1 MEQQLTPDREIDGP
15 RHRVATD
22 EGGFVLPW
30 FALMLLVLIAM
41 AGFGVDVWNW
51 WYTAQKAQRAA
62 DAGALAGVVFM
73 PSDPTTAN
81 ATALFA
87 VTNNGYPSSAA
98 TVGPPPGGKPNQLLV
113 TVSQTV
119 NNSFTSLL
127 GNATTTVTRSATAE
141 FNEPVKMGS
150 PQAHIANDPEHGPIV
165 DQHWLN
171 IGAPRVNEQTGDRYA
186 DEFNCS
192 GAFDCV
198 NGVNSKYLD
207 TTYIFTVE
215 IPAGS
220 PDVDFQ
226 VYDPEYANGGTTCD
240 NGSSG
245 STNWANINPASIAG
259 LQSSDPLDFPAGQ
272 QTLDRYA
279 QGGSMWCTGDDNTS
293 LGNPQA
299 TAWLVRGPDP
309 LGNPFQPLTNEVLP
323 ANGISATGPGS
334 GGSCTKQF
342 QGYNN
347 VDFFALLDPSNA
359 SPPPGAADFR
369 ASFHRWYTVCHISGA
384 QAGKYFIQVRSS
396 LPLQSPPS
404 IANLKGNASD
414 PNAAGQNRYSIRV
427 VNHNTTTYTPSVN
440 VFAETHLPIYSN
452 VGNAG
457 STPQFYLAR
466 LLPGGGASG
475 RILQLTFYDIGDVSG
490 GKTTITVTPPSEMTG
505 TLPVCTWTANNGQ
518 PLPTSG
524 TPGGLGNCSVS
535 GIDSTTYPTGFNGT
549 LVQANIQVFGNYN
562 CGGAPFR
569 GVNDPFACW
578 FKIQMSYTPGTQ
590 ANDTTTWD
598 ANIGG
603 DPVRL
608 VK

>member
-1 MEQQLTPDREIDGP
+1 MEQQPTSSDGIDVPG
-15 RHRVATD
+15 HRVATD

-51 WYTAQKAQRAA
+51 WYTAQHAQRAA

-73 PSDPTTAN
+73 PSDPASAS

-87 VTNNGYPSSAA
+87 VNNNGYPNSAA
-98 TVGPPPGGKPNQLLV
+98 SVGPPAGGKPNQLQV

-127 GNATTTVTRSATAE
+127 GVATTNISRSATAE

-150 PQAHIANDPEHGPIV
+150 PQAHIANDPEHPPV

-171 IGAPRVNEQTGDRYA
+171 IGAPRVNKQTGDRYA
-186 DEFNCS
+186 DQFNCS
-192 GAFDCV
+192 GAFGCTGGTNDD
-198 NGVNSKYLD
+198 YLN
-207 TTYIFTVE
+207 TTYVFTVD
-215 IPAGS
+215 IPTGS
-220 PDVDFQ
+220 PDVDLQ
-226 VYDPEYANGGTTCD
+226 VYDPEYANVGTTCD
-240 NGSSG
+240 NGTSG
-245 STNWANINPASIAG
+245 TSNWTNMTPANIAL
-259 LQSSDPLDFPAGQ
+259 LQSSDPTNFPPGQ

-279 QGGSMWCTGDDNTS
+279 QGASMWCTGDDNTS

-299 TAWLVRGPDP
+299 TAWLVRGPT
-309 LGNPFQPLTNEVLP
+309 GNAFQPLTNDVLP
-323 ANGISATGPGS
+323 AGTFGGTGPGD

-347 VDFFALLDPSNA
+347 VDFYTLLQGGNP
-359 SPPPGAADFR
+359 AADDFK
-369 ASFHRWYTVCHISGA
+369 ASFHRWYTLCHISGA
-384 QAGKYFIQVRSS
+384 KPGKYFIQVRSS
-396 LPLQSPPS
+396 LPLQSPPTIS
-404 IANLKGNASD
+404 NLESNASD
-414 PNAAGQNRYSIRV
+414 ANAAGQNRYSIRA
-427 VNHNTTTYTPSVN
+427 VNHNTTNYTPSVN

-452 VGNAG
+452 VLNNA
-457 STPQFYLAR
+457 SQTPQFYLAR

-475 RILQLTFYDIGDVSG
+475 RILQLTFYDIGDVG
-490 GKTTITVTPPSEMTG
+490 GGTTTITISPPADMSGTTPQC
-505 TLPVCTWTANNGQ
+505 VWTANSGKAM
-518 PLPTSG
+518 PTSG
-524 TPGGLGNCSVS
+524 SVNGCSVS
-535 GIDSTTYPTGFNGT
+535 GITSSTYPTGFNGT
-549 LVQANIQVFGNYN
+549 LVQANIKVFGDYN
-562 CGGAPFR
+562 CATGNTLG
-569 GVNDPFACW
+569 CW
-578 FKIQMSYTPGTQ
+578 FRIQMSYTAGTQ